1 MLRLKEILKKKKI
14 TQKQLSLILGIS
26 EQSTSSWAQNKSEPS
41 LKMSLRIC
49 EALNITLNE
58 LVDQKG
64 E

>member
-1 MLRLKEILKKKKI
+1 MLRLKEILKKKKM

-26 EQSTSSWAQNKSEPS
+26 VQSTSSWAQNKSKPS
-41 LKMSLRIC
+41 LKTTLKIC
-49 EALNITLNE
+49 VALNVTLNE

>member
-1 MLRLKEILKKKKI
+1 MLRLKEILKKKKM

-26 EQSTSSWAQNKSEPS
+26 VQSTSSWAQNKSKPS
-41 LKMSLRIC
+41 LETTLRIC
-49 EALNITLNE
+49 EALKITLNE